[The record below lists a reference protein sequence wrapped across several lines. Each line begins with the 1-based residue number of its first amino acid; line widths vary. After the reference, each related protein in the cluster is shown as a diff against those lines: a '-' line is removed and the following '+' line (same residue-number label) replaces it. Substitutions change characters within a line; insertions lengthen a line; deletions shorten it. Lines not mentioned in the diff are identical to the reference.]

1 MNAKHSPATSLPP
14 HQVAPYFLDQYGHIY
29 RWHQKDD
36 QTVESVSVANFQNYG
51 SVKESGDLID
61 KANAYPKLVEALRVC
76 SRGIQGMPSEEDKA
90 DARALLR
97 ELCEAA

>member
-1 MNAKHSPATSLPP
+1 MTAKHSPATSLPP

-51 SVKESGDLID
+51 SAKESGDLID
-61 KANAYPKLVEALRVC
+61 KANAYPRAIELLQYCADHAGIGNPLKGSIQAFLLELGEA
-76 SRGIQGMPSEEDKA
+76 E
-90 DARALLR
+90 
-97 ELCEAA
+97 